1 MPGHMNV
8 LLAEA
13 NVPYDQLKEMD
24 EINPEFDRADVAL
37 VVGANDVTNPA
48 ARRPGNAVSGMPIL
62 DVDHA
67 KSIIVIKRS
76 MASGYAGIDNE
87 LYADPKTSMFFS
99 DAKKGLASLVSAT
112 KTLVG

>member
-1 MPGHMNV
+1 
-8 LLAEA
+8 
-13 NVPYDQLKEMD
+13 
-24 EINPEFDRADVAL
+24 
-37 VVGANDVTNPA
+37 
-48 ARRPGNAVSGMPIL
+48 MPIL